1 MKIVSGSAAFKKLQV
16 KDCVV
21 TLGNFDGV
29 HRGHQKIIRKAI
41 ERARAINGSAVVYT
55 FDPHPL
61 NVLRPEQEPPKIT
74 TFEEKAHLIAILGVD
89 YLVCEHFTRRFAR
102 KTPEEFLQDVLCA
115 RLHPR
120 EIVIG
125 HDYSFGKGR
134 NGSVAL
140 LQEAGARH
148 GFSVHVEQDIRD
160 RTIPVRSTM
169 IRRLITEGR
178 VSLAAKLLGGDYR
191 MSGTVV
197 HGKKRRIGFPTA
209 NMSHIKDLVPHNGV
223 YAVLADTPYGTY
235 GGVVNIGF
243 NPTFDG
249 KKRTIEAHLFDFD
262 DDLYGRD
269 ITLRF
274 VRKIR
279 LEKKFDSV
287 EELKQQ
293 IARDTE
299 KARRILAGKA
309 DSWQV

>member
-1 MKIVSGSAAFKKLQV
+1 MKIISGSRAFQKLQI
-16 KDCVV
+16 KNCVV

-29 HRGHQKIIRKAI
+29 HRGHQKIIRKAL
-41 ERARAINGSAVVYT
+41 ARACALGGSSVVYT

-74 TFEEKAHLIAILGVD
+74 TFEEKAHLMATLGVD
-89 YLVCEHFTRRFAR
+89 YLVCEHFTKRFAQ
-102 KTPEEFLQDVLCA
+102 KAPEEFLQDVICKRLC
-115 RLHPR
+115 PS

-140 LQEAGARH
+140 LEQAGEQQ
-148 GFSVHVEQDIRD
+148 GFSVHVEPDIRD
-160 RTIPVRSTM
+160 RNIPVRSTT
-169 IRRLITEGR
+169 IRNFIIEGR
-178 VSLAAKLLGGDYR
+178 VSLAAKLLGIDYR

-209 NMSHIKDLVPHNGV
+209 NLSHIKDLVPHNGV
-223 YAVLADTPYGTY
+223 YAVLADTPYGSY

-243 NPTFDG
+243 NPTFDE

-279 LEKKFDSV
+279 LEKKFGSA
-287 EELKQQ
+287 EELRKQ
-293 IARDTE
+293 IVLDVD
-299 KARRILAGKA
+299 KARRILAGRK
-309 DSWQV
+309 

>member
-1 MKIVSGSAAFKKLQV
+1 MKIISGSRAFQKLHI
-16 KDCVV
+16 KNCVV

-29 HRGHQKIIRKAI
+29 HRGHQKIIRRAI
-41 ERARAINGSAVVYT
+41 ARARAIDGSAVVYT

-61 NVLRPEQEPPKIT
+61 NVLRPAQEPPKIT
-74 TFEEKAHLIAILGVD
+74 TFEEKAHLIATLGVD
-89 YLVCEHFTRRFAR
+89 YLVCEHFTKLFAQ
-102 KTPEEFLQDVLCA
+102 KAPEDFLQDVICK
-115 RLHPR
+115 RLQPA

-125 HDYSFGKGR
+125 HDYSFGRGR

-140 LQEAGARH
+140 LEQAGSQQ
-148 GFSVHVEQDIRD
+148 GFSVHVEPDIRD
-160 RTIPVRSTM
+160 RNIPVRSTT
-169 IRRLITEGR
+169 IRNMITEGR
-178 VSLAAKLLGGDYR
+178 VSLAAKLLGCDYR

-209 NMSHIKDLVPHNGV
+209 NLSHIKDLVPHNGV
-223 YAVLADTPYGTY
+223 YAVLADTPYGTF

-243 NPTFDG
+243 NPTFEG
-249 KKRTIEAHLFDFD
+249 TKRTIEAHVFDFD

-279 LEKKFDSV
+279 LEKKFDSA

-293 IARDTE
+293 IARDID
-299 KARRILAGKA
+299 KARGILA
-309 DSWQV
+309 SRTNSR

>member
-1 MKIVSGSAAFKKLQV
+1 MKIISGSREFRKLQI
-16 KDCVV
+16 KNCVV

-41 ERARAINGSAVVYT
+41 AHARAINGSSVVYT

-74 TFEEKAHLIAILGVD
+74 TFEEKAHLIATLGVD
-89 YLVCEHFTRRFAR
+89 YLVCEHFTKRFAQ
-102 KTPEEFLQDVLCA
+102 KDPEDFLQDVICK
-115 RLHPR
+115 RLQPS

-125 HDYSFGKGR
+125 HDYSFGRGR
-134 NGSVAL
+134 NGSVENL
-140 LQEAGARH
+140 EQAGSQQ
-148 GFSVHVEQDIRD
+148 GFIVHVEPDIRD
-160 RTIPVRSTM
+160 RNIPVRSTT
-169 IRRLITEGR
+169 IRNMITEGR
-178 VSLAAKLLGGDYR
+178 VSLAAKLLGSDYR

-209 NMSHIKDLVPHNGV
+209 NLSHIKDLVPHNGV

-249 KKRTIEAHLFDFD
+249 KKRTIEAHLFGFD

-279 LEKKFDSV
+279 LEKKFSSV

-293 IARDTE
+293 IVRDTE
-299 KARRILAGKA
+299 KAGRILE
-309 DSWQV
+309 SRLNSNV

>member
-1 MKIVSGSAAFKKLQV
+1 MKIINGSLAFKKMQI
-16 KDCVV
+16 KNCVV

-29 HRGHQKIIRKAI
+29 HRGHQKIIRKAVD
-41 ERARAINGSAVVYT
+41 RARAISGSSVVYT

-74 TFEEKAHLIAILGVD
+74 TFEEKAHLISMLGVD
-89 YLVCEHFTRRFAR
+89 YLVCEHFTKRFAG
-102 KTPEEFLQDVLCA
+102 KTPEAFLQEIICG
-115 RLHPR
+115 RLRPR

-125 HDYSFGKGR
+125 HDYSFGRGR

-140 LQEAGARH
+140 LQQAGLQH

-160 RTIPVRSTM
+160 RNIPVRSTM
-169 IRRLITEGR
+169 IRRLINEGR
-178 VSLAAKLLGGDYR
+178 VSLAAKLLGDEYR
-191 MSGTVV
+191 ISGAVV

-209 NMSHIKDLVPHNGV
+209 NLSHVKDLVPHNGV

-235 GGVVNIGF
+235 GGAVNIGF

-262 DDLYGRD
+262 QDLYGRD

-279 LEKKFDSV
+279 LEKKFASI
-287 EELKQQ
+287 EELQRQ
-293 IARDTE
+293 IELDIE
-299 KARRILAGKA
+299 KARRILAGRA
-309 DSWQV
+309 DGLC

>member
-1 MKIVSGSAAFKKLQV
+1 MKIISGSRAFQKLQI
-16 KDCVV
+16 KNCVV

-29 HRGHQKIIRKAI
+29 HRGHQKIIRRAI
-41 ERARAINGSAVVYT
+41 ARARALGGSSVVYT

-74 TFEEKAHLIAILGVD
+74 TFDEKAHLIAILGVD
-89 YLVCEHFTRRFAR
+89 YLVCEHFTKRFAQ
-102 KTPEEFLQDVLCA
+102 KTPEDFLQDVICK
-115 RLHPR
+115 RLQPS

-134 NGSVAL
+134 NGSVEL
-140 LQEAGARH
+140 LEHAGLQQ
-148 GFSVHVEQDIRD
+148 GFSVHVEPDIRD
-160 RTIPVRSTM
+160 RNIPVRSTT
-169 IRRLITEGR
+169 IRNLITEGR
-178 VSLAAKLLGGDYR
+178 VSLAAKLLGSDYR
-191 MSGTVV
+191 MSGMVV

-209 NMSHIKDLVPHNGV
+209 NLSHVKDLVPHNGV

-235 GGVVNIGF
+235 AGVVNIGF

-249 KKRTIEAHLFDFD
+249 KKRTIETHLFDFK

-279 LEKKFDSV
+279 LEKKFGSV

-293 IARDTE
+293 IARDIK
-299 KARRILAGKA
+299 KARQILESRGTAGK
-309 DSWQV
+309 

>member
-1 MKIVSGSAAFKKLQV
+1 MKIISGSTAFKKLHI
-16 KDCVV
+16 KNCVV

-29 HRGHQKIIRKAI
+29 HRGHRKIIKKAV

-74 TFEEKAHLIAILGVD
+74 TFEEKAHLISTLGVD
-89 YLVCEHFTRRFAR
+89 YLVCEHFTKLFAQ
-102 KTPEEFLQDVLCA
+102 KTPEAFLQDVICR
-115 RLHPR
+115 RLQPR

-125 HDYSFGKGR
+125 HDYSFGRGR

-140 LQEAGARH
+140 LEQVGAQH
-148 GFSVHVEQDIRD
+148 GFMVHVEPDIRD
-160 RTIPVRSTM
+160 RNIPVRSTT
-169 IRRLITEGR
+169 IRTLITGGK
-178 VSLAAKLLGGDYR
+178 VSLAAKLLGSDYR

-209 NMSHIKDLVPHNGV
+209 NLSHIKDLVPHNGV
-223 YAVLADTPYGTY
+223 YAVLADTPYGIY

-249 KKRTIEAHLFDFD
+249 KERTIEAHLFDFN

-279 LEKKFDSV
+279 LERKFDSP
-287 EELKQQ
+287 EELKRQ
-293 IARDTE
+293 IGLDIDKAE
-299 KARRILAGKA
+299 KILASRKERV
-309 DSWQV
+309 S

>member
-1 MKIVSGSAAFKKLQV
+1 MKIIDGSAAFKKL
-16 KDCVV
+16 KITNCVI

-29 HRGHQKIIRKAI
+29 HRGHQKIIRKAV

-74 TFEEKAHLIAILGVD
+74 TFEEKAHLISLLGVD
-89 YLVCEHFTRRFAR
+89 YMVREHFTRRFAQ
-102 KTPEEFLQDVLCA
+102 KTPEAFLQDVLYR
-115 RLHPR
+115 RLQPR

-125 HDYSFGKGR
+125 HDYSFGRGR

-140 LQEAGARH
+140 LQQAGEQH
-148 GFSVHVEQDIRD
+148 GFTVHVEPDIRD
-160 RTIPVRSTM
+160 RSLPVRSTM
-169 IRRLITEGR
+169 IRTMIAEGR
-178 VSLAAKLLGGDYR
+178 VSLAAKLLGTDYR

-209 NMSHIKDLVPHNGV
+209 NLSHIKDLVPHNGV

-249 KKRTIEAHLFDFD
+249 TKRTIEAHLFDFNE
-262 DDLYGRD
+262 DLYGRD

-279 LEKKFDSV
+279 LERKFDST
-287 EELKQQ
+287 EELRRQ
-293 IARDTE
+293 IGLDID
-299 KARRILAGKA
+299 KARKILSGRAERL
-309 DSWQV
+309 S